1 MNEDPRSGPGLFDL
15 PLGAPPPAPPPAPEV
30 AARPG
35 APAPPARTLPLFDDE
50 PARAPSPEIVA
61 GPGAEAARR
70 GRPVPVPRPPELR
83 RPHLRRRLISAAG
96 NFVILAASGV
106 VAGFGAAAMGAT
118 LSTAAAPALAL
129 FLLSFSFL
137 YSVVPLAF
145 WGSTPGMSWAGLVAR
160 NGTTEPLA
168 FGQTVWRWL
177 AGWLVVATAGL
188 LGLVALSGR
197 SLADRLSGSSTFEL
211 DPAV

>member
-1 MNEDPRSGPGLFDL
+1 MQDIAIIGGGPAGLSAAIWSARYLHSTVLVDSGDPRNWETVGINGYLGLPG
-15 PLGAPPPAPPPAPEV
+15 V
-30 AARPG
+30 
-35 APAPPARTLPLFDDE
+35 
-50 PARAPSPEIVA
+50 
-61 GPGAEAARR
+61 
-70 GRPVPVPRPPELR
+70 RPPELR